1 MTARRV
7 SLLLIVAVLVVASA
21 LYLSSRPN
29 VAASSAAG
37 APVFA
42 GLKPVVND
50 VTEVR
55 ISKGDGTRATLR
67 KRAADW
73 IVVERDYTADGG
85 RVRKLLLDL
94 SNLEVVEEKTSEPAN
109 YAQLGVE
116 DVTSAT
122 AGGAKLEAVTPSK
135 TFALIVG
142 KPSGT
147 KSGYVRTVGEK
158 RSLLAAPQL
167 SLDSDPKRWIERAI
181 VDIPQDRIRQ
191 VAVKPAAGPAYT
203 VTREKKEQ
211 TDFTVAAVP
220 KGRELSSPSA
230 ANPLAATLT
239 ALTLD
244 DVRRPPADAA
254 PEQANYETFD
264 GLHLVVT
271 GRKDGDRRFLA
282 VTPSST
288 AKESAQEAQTLEA
301 RLKGWEFEIPGYKYD
316 AIFRP
321 LEELLAAKPDKAA
334 ARPPSGTK
342 DQRVR

>member
-1 MTARRV
+1 MTTRRV
-7 SLLLIVAVLVVASA
+7 LLLLVAAGLVIASA
-21 LYLSSRPN
+21 LWLSSQRTLD
-29 VAASSAAG
+29 ASTMAG
-37 APVFA
+37 DAVVEGLEPV
-42 GLKPVVND
+42 LND

-55 ISKGDGTRATLR
+55 ISKGDGTIVTLR
-67 KRAADW
+67 KRASDW
-73 IVVERDYTADGG
+73 IVAERDYPADGG

-94 SNLEVVEEKTSEPAN
+94 GNLEVVEEKTSEPAN

-122 AGGAKLEAVTPSK
+122 AAGAKLEAVTPSK

-147 KSGYVRTVGEK
+147 KSGYVRTVGES

-181 VDIPQDRIRQ
+181 LDIPQDRIKH

-203 VTREKKEQ
+203 VAREKKEQ

-230 ANPLAATLT
+230 ANPLAGTL
-239 ALTLD
+239 AGLTLD
-244 DVRRPPADAA
+244 DVRRAPADAA
-254 PEQANYETFD
+254 PEQVTYQTFD
-264 GLHLVVT
+264 GLQLVVT

-282 VTPSST
+282 VTPSSS
-288 AKESAQEAQTLEA
+288 AKESATEAQGLEA

-316 AIFRP
+316 SIFRP
-321 LEELLAAKPDKAA
+321 LEELLAPKPDKAA
-334 ARPPSGTK
+334 AKKPAT
-342 DQRVR
+342 